1 MNLDAGLFLYSHYSI
16 SGIQYRK
23 GRCVIF
29 SSKIECRFYDWSLVF
44 YAIYTYYNTLNLS
57 LKCSYTKRNKVLL
70 VAPVSIIKHT
80 LSSDKIKG
88 KPVFD
93 RPYAIGNSMS

>member
-1 MNLDAGLFLYSHYSI
+1 M
-16 SGIQYRK
+16 
-23 GRCVIF
+23 
-29 SSKIECRFYDWSLVF
+29 
-44 YAIYTYYNTLNLS
+44 
-57 LKCSYTKRNKVLL
+57 VLL

-93 RPYAIGNSMS
+93 RPYVIGNSMSDLSNGVKVLMYYLLYLLKLFLIVLN

>member
-1 MNLDAGLFLYSHYSI
+1 M
-16 SGIQYRK
+16 
-23 GRCVIF
+23 
-29 SSKIECRFYDWSLVF
+29 
-44 YAIYTYYNTLNLS
+44 
-57 LKCSYTKRNKVLL
+57 VLL

-93 RPYAIGNSMS
+93 RPYVIGNSMSDLSNRVKVLMYIIYYTFSSYFLLYLIEYGVNISISLLADDVKNSITC

>member
-44 YAIYTYYNTLNLS
+44 YAIYTYYSESVIQYLEF
-57 LKCSYTKRNKVLL
+57 
-70 VAPVSIIKHT
+70 
-80 LSSDKIKG
+80 
-88 KPVFD
+88 VFEMFI
-93 RPYAIGNSMS
+93 YETE